1 MTDGLVILLAWA
13 EFVALVATLGF
24 WVLRRQNRDPL
35 TEAELGTAAR
45 PGATGTEGDARQRH
59 IEPLVTRRPGA
70 GTRRFPPDEPG
81 NESRRQP

>member
-45 PGATGTEGDARQRH
+45 QRH